1 MPLETIVHQTEL
13 CIIGGGLSGLCAAV
27 AAARRGVKVVLMHE
41 RPVLGGN
48 ASSEIRMWVS
58 GAHGVGNRETG
69 ILEEIMM
76 DNQYRNPD
84 KNYSIWDSILY
95 EKVKQEQNITLLL
108 NCSCMDAAMQDN
120 RIVSVTGWQMTTQR
134 FHKVQAKLFVDC
146 SGDSILAPLT
156 GAPFREGREA
166 RAEFGESIAPLTADK
181 NTMGLS
187 CLVQAEQT
195 QSEQPFIAPEWAEK
209 ITPEK
214 LVHREPDM
222 DQVTENFWYLELG
235 GQRDTIGE
243 TEEIAQEL
251 QSLAYGMWDYLKNDP
266 AQRDKHRNWKLSW
279 IGALPGK
286 RESRRYVGAYTMT
299 ENDVLAGGNFEDEVA
314 FGGWTMDDHHPAGFR
329 TAQPPN
335 IFHPAP
341 SPYGIPF
348 GTLYSAAV
356 PNLMFAGRN
365 ISVTHAAMSS
375 TRVMGT
381 CALLGQA
388 VGTAAAVAVKHSCL
402 PAEVAKT
409 HIREL
414 QHALQDDDCFL
425 PHRRREISPLCAN
438 AALEGDG
445 ARLETLRDGID
456 RPREDDEHAWTGG
469 IGDEIT
475 YRFEKPVH
483 LRRVRLVMDSDLD
496 RETLPQNER
505 TLKRNMFHNRL
516 LTNELSFVPP
526 TMVKSYRLTAQ
537 LADGSRQTVLE
548 VSNNHHRLRRHA
560 LEVENCTALTLQ
572 ILDTWGQNQV
582 RLFAFEADGDMEG

>member
-1 MPLETIVHQTEL
+1 MPLETLVHQTEL
-13 CIIGGGLSGLCAAV
+13 CIVGGGLSGLCAAV

-41 RPVLGGN
+41 RPMLGGN

-84 KNYSIWDSILY
+84 KNYSIWDSILL
-95 EKVKQEQNITLLL
+95 EKARQEENITLLL
-108 NCSCMDAAMQDN
+108 NCSCMDAEMQN
-120 RIVSVTGWQMTTQR
+120 GLIESVTGWQMTTQR
-134 FHKVQAKLFVDC
+134 FHKVCARLFADC

-166 RAEFGESIAPLTADK
+166 RAEFGESIAPVEADC

-187 CLVQAEQT
+187 CLVQAEET
-195 QSEQPFIAPEWAEK
+195 ETEQPFIAPEWAEK
-209 ITPEK
+209 ITSEK
-214 LVHREPDM
+214 LIHREPDM
-222 DQVTENFWYLELG
+222 SQVAENFWYLELG

-266 AQRDKHRNWKLSW
+266 AQRDKHKNWRLSW

-286 RESRRYVGAYTMT
+286 RESRRYIGAYTMT
-299 ENDVLAGGNFEDEVA
+299 ENDVLAGGDFSDEVA

-329 TAQPPN
+329 TSQPPN

-348 GTLYSAAV
+348 GTLYSAAI

-388 VGTAAAVAVKHSCL
+388 VGTAAAVAQKHGCL
-402 PAEVAKT
+402 PEDVAKK
-409 HIREL
+409 HMDEL
-414 QHALQDDDCFL
+414 QHMLQDDDCFL
-425 PHRRREISPLCAN
+425 PHLRRAISPLCRSAV
-438 AALEGDG
+438 LEGDG
-445 ARLETLRDGID
+445 EHLEALRDGID
-456 RPREDDEHAWTGG
+456 RQREDDEHAWKGG
-469 IGDEIT
+469 RGDEIT
-475 YRFEKPVH
+475 YRFQKPAH
-483 LRRVRLVMDSDLD
+483 IRSVRLVMDSDLD
-496 RETLPQNER
+496 RESLPQNER
-505 TLKRNMFHNRL
+505 ALKRNLFHNRL
-516 LTNELSFVPP
+516 LSNELSFVPP
-526 TMVKSYRLTAQ
+526 TLIKSYRLTAER
-537 LADGSRQTVLE
+537 ADGSRETVLE
-548 VSNNHHRLRRHA
+548 VNGNHHRLRRHELDA
-560 LEVENCTALTLQ
+560 ENCIALTLT
-572 ILDTWGQNQV
+572 ILDTWGRDEV
-582 RLFAFEADGDMEG
+582 RLFAFEADGTTEE

>member
-1 MPLETIVHQTEL
+1 MPLETLVHQTEL
-13 CIIGGGLSGLCAAV
+13 CIVGGGLSGLCAAV

-41 RPVLGGN
+41 RPMLGGN
-48 ASSEIRMWVS
+48 ASSEK
-58 GAHGVGNRETG
+58 
-69 ILEEIMM
+69 IMM

-84 KNYSIWDSILY
+84 KNYSIWDSILL
-95 EKVKQEQNITLLL
+95 EKVRQEENITLLL
-108 NCSCMDAAMQDN
+108 NCSCMDTQMQN
-120 RIVSVTGWQMTTQR
+120 GLIESVTGWQMTTQR
-134 FHKVQAKLFVDC
+134 FHKVCARLFADC

-166 RAEFGESIAPLTADK
+166 RAEFDESIAPVEADC

-187 CLVQAEQT
+187 CLVQAEET
-195 QSEQPFIAPEWAEK
+195 ETEQPFIAPEWAEK
-209 ITPEK
+209 ITSEK
-214 LVHREPDM
+214 LIHREPDM
-222 DQVTENFWYLELG
+222 SQVAENFWYLELG

-266 AQRDKHRNWKLSW
+266 AQRDKHKNWRLSW

-286 RESRRYVGAYTMT
+286 RESRRYIGAYTMT
-299 ENDVLAGGNFEDEVA
+299 ENDVLAGGDFSDEVA

-329 TAQPPN
+329 TSQPPN

-388 VGTAAAVAVKHSCL
+388 VGTAAAVAQKHGCL
-402 PAEVAKT
+402 PEDVAKE
-409 HIREL
+409 HMDEL
-414 QHALQDDDCFL
+414 QHMLQDDDCFL
-425 PHRRREISPLCAN
+425 PHLRRAISPLCQS

-445 ARLETLRDGID
+445 EHLEALRDGID
-456 RPREDDEHAWTGG
+456 RQREDDEHAWKGG
-469 IGDEIT
+469 RGDEIT
-475 YRFEKPVH
+475 YRFQKPAH
-483 LRRVRLVMDSDLD
+483 IRSVRLVMDSDLD
-496 RETLPQNER
+496 RESLPQNER
-505 TLKRNMFHNRL
+505 ALKRNLFHNRL
-516 LTNELSFVPP
+516 LSNELSFVPP
-526 TMVKSYRLTAQ
+526 TLIKSYRLTAER
-537 LADGSRQTVLE
+537 ADGSRETVLE
-548 VSNNHHRLRRHA
+548 VNGNHHRLRRHELDA
-560 LEVENCTALTLQ
+560 ENCIALTLT
-572 ILDTWGQNQV
+572 ILDTWGRDEV
-582 RLFAFEADGDMEG
+582 RLFAFEADGTTEE